1 MGAWRSCWK
10 GGSRLSRRLAGFL
23 MVVVVMMVVVMMVM
37 VTMMKTMDADFSPP
51 HDGNFSMYSVHQ
63 VPNNAWQDGLPGE
76 GVG

>member
-1 MGAWRSCWK
+1 MEALRSCWK
-10 GGSRLSRRLAGFL
+10 GVSRLSRRLAGFL
-23 MVVVVMMVVVMMVM
+23 MVVVVMMVM

-51 HDGNFSMYSVHQ
+51 RNGNFSMYSVHQ